1 MEKLTKEELKTVE
14 KWINNQLEDIKTVIE
29 NRKENLLL
37 AFINDDKNE
46 LEWQKRDYREL
57 INAKRNMQC
66 QLDSIKYEQCH
77 DEKVGIC
84 RDAVRGK

>member
-37 AFINDDKNE
+37 AFINDNKDE
-46 LEWQKRDYREL
+46 LEWQKSDYREL
-57 INAKRNMQC
+57 INAKRNMES
-66 QLDSIKYEQCH
+66 QLDRIKYEQCP

-84 RDAVRGK
+84 CNTVRGY